1 QLGSVFVIH
10 NLEEF
15 QATRVRWT
23 ESFEAGRL
31 EEALALVEEAFAWAE
46 SAGATDCRDRA
57 LCNRAA
63 IALELGC
70 GATHIPALRELLL
83 RTGDPENTYLAAYT
97 IARHYELQKE
107 HRKGLFY
114 AQLARDRAV
123 SLDGNR
129 QAESLNYIANFL
141 VAESRFEEAMAVYGE
156 ALALLPSQDSL
167 RGAVIG
173 YNLGYCNV
181 LTGRARAGLALL
193 YRSLRFL
200 LRSGSEG
207 HAMKAHLDLAFA
219 LLETAHARRAGRHAE
234 RALALAE
241 RFEDGEAKKNALY
254 LLGAAAVATG
264 DRVGARRH
272 FERLQQ
278 GFYPEAD
285 YLPELLLH
293 VDVRD
298 LVNLK
303 A

>member
-1 QLGSVFVIH
+1 MIH
-10 NLEEF
+10 NSEEF
-15 QATRVRWT
+15 QSARVRWT
-23 ESFEAGRL
+23 ESVEAGRL
-31 EEALALVEEAFAWAE
+31 EEALVLVEEALVWAE
-46 SAGATDCRDRA
+46 TSGDDLLRDRT

-63 IALELGC
+63 IALELGH
-70 GATHIPALRELLL
+70 GAAHVPTLRALLL
-83 RTGDPENTYLAAYT
+83 RTADPENTYLAAYT

-114 AQLARDRAV
+114 AQLARDRAAT
-123 SLDGNR
+123 LDQNR
-129 QAESLNYIANFL
+129 QAASLNYFANFL
-141 VAESRFEEAMAVYGE
+141 VAESRFDEAIAVYEE
-156 ALALLPSQDSL
+156 ALALLPARDSL
-167 RGAVIG
+167 RAAVIG

-181 LTGRARAGLALL
+181 LTGHSRDGLGQLYASLRALL
-193 YRSLRFL
+193 RC
-200 LRSGSEG
+200 GADG
-207 HAMKAHLDLAFA
+207 HAMKAQLDLAFA
-219 LLETAHARRAGRHAE
+219 LLETSHARPAGRHAA

-241 RFEDGEAKKNALY
+241 RFADADAKKNALY

-293 VDVRD
+293 VDVRE

>member
-1 QLGSVFVIH
+1 MIH
-10 NLEEF
+10 DLEEF
-15 QATRVRWT
+15 QAARARWAELVET
-23 ESFEAGRL
+23 GQM
-31 EEALALVEEAFAWAE
+31 EEALVLVEAAVVWAE
-46 SAGATDCRDRA
+46 ANGESLLHDRA

-63 IALELGC
+63 IALELGR
-70 GATHIPALRELLL
+70 GATHVPALRALLL
-83 RTGDPENTYLAAYT
+83 RTADAENTYLAAYT

-114 AQLARDRAV
+114 AQLARDRATA
-123 SLDGNR
+123 LDENR
-129 QAESLNYIANFL
+129 QAASLNYIANFL
-141 VAESRFEEAMAVYGE
+141 VAESRFEEAIAVYAE
-156 ALALLPSQDSL
+156 ALTLLPSRDCL

-181 LTGRARAGLALL
+181 LTGRSREGLTLL
-193 YRSLRFL
+193 YASLRSLR
-200 LRSGSEG
+200 RRGAEA
-207 HAMKAHLDLAFA
+207 HAMKAELDLAFA
-219 LLETAHARRAGRHAE
+219 LLETAHARPAGRHAA
-234 RALALAE
+234 RALAAAE
-241 RFEDGEAKKNALY
+241 LCADADARKNALY
-254 LLGAAAVATG
+254 LLGAAAVASG

>member
-1 QLGSVFVIH
+1 VLLT
-10 NLEEF
+10 LEDF
-15 QATRVRWT
+15 QAARIRWT
-23 ESFEAGRL
+23 ESVEAGRL
-31 EEALALVEEAFAWAE
+31 EEALALVEEALAWAE
-46 SAGATDCRDRA
+46 SAGESNCRDRA

-70 GATHIPALRELLL
+70 GASHIPALRALLL
-83 RTGDPENTYLAAYT
+83 RTSDPENTYLAAYT

-123 SLDGNR
+123 ALDENR
-129 QAESLNYIANFL
+129 QAASLNYIANFL
-141 VAESRFEEAMAVYGE
+141 VAESRFEEAMEVYGE

-167 RGAVIG
+167 RWAVIG
-173 YNLGYCNV
+173 YNLGYCKV
-181 LTGRARAGLALL
+181 LTGCSREGLTLL

-200 LRSGSEG
+200 QRSGSES
-207 HAMKAHLDLAFA
+207 HAMKAQLDLAFA
-219 LLETAHARRAGRHAE
+219 LLETAQARRAGRHAA

-241 RFEDGEAKKNALY
+241 RLEDSDAKKNALY
-254 LLGAAAVATG
+254 LLGAAAVASG

>member
-1 QLGSVFVIH
+1 MIL

-15 QATRVRWT
+15 QAARVRWT
-23 ESFEAGRL
+23 AAVEAGRL
-31 EEALALVEEAFAWAE
+31 DEALVLVEEALAWADASGEELL
-46 SAGATDCRDRA
+46 RDRT

-70 GATHIPALRELLL
+70 GAAHVPALRALLV
-83 RTGDPENTYLAAYT
+83 RTSDPENTYLAAYT
-97 IARHYELQKE
+97 IARHYELQKD

-114 AQLARDRAV
+114 AQLARDRATA
-123 SLDGNR
+123 LDENR
-129 QAESLNYIANFL
+129 QAASLNYIANFL
-141 VAESRFEEAMAVYGE
+141 VAESRFDEAIAVYAE
-156 ALALLPSQDSL
+156 ALALLPSRDSL

-181 LTGRARAGLALL
+181 LTGRSRDGLGLL
-193 YRSLRFL
+193 YASLRSL
-200 LRSGSEG
+200 LRRGAAV
-207 HAMKAHLDLAFA
+207 HAMKARLDLAFA
-219 LLETAHARRAGRHAE
+219 LLETGRARPAGRHAAQ
-234 RALALAE
+234 ALALAE
-241 RFEDGEAKKNALY
+241 RCADRDAKKNALY

-293 VDVRD
+293 VDVRE

>member
-1 QLGSVFVIH
+1 MIR
-10 NLEEF
+10 NPEDF
-15 QATRVRWT
+15 QAARARWT
-23 ESFEAGRL
+23 ECVEAGQL
-31 EEALALVEEAFAWAE
+31 ESALALVEEAFAWAD
-46 SAGATDCRDRA
+46 ANGNAVLRDRA

-63 IALELGC
+63 IVLELGR
-70 GATHIPALRELLL
+70 GNGDVPALRELLV
-83 RTGDPENTYLAAYT
+83 RTSDPENTYLAAYT

-114 AQLARDRAV
+114 AQLARDRAQ
-123 SLDGNR
+123 SLDENR
-129 QAESLNYIANFL
+129 RAASLNYIANFL
-141 VAESRFEEAMAVYGE
+141 VAESRFDEAIAVYEEAI
-156 ALALLPSQDSL
+156 ALLPARDAL

-173 YNLGYCNV
+173 YNLGYCKV
-181 LTGRARAGLALL
+181 LTGQGREGLALL
-193 YRSLRFL
+193 YSSLRSLIR
-200 LRSGSEG
+200 RGAEG
-207 HAMKAHLDLAFA
+207 HAMKARLDLAFA
-219 LLETAHARRAGRHAE
+219 LLETSQARRAGRHAA

-241 RFEDGEAKKNALY
+241 RLDDADAKKNALY
-254 LLGAAAVATG
+254 LLGAAAVASG

>member
-1 QLGSVFVIH
+1 MVH
-10 NLEEF
+10 NSEDF
-15 QATRVRWT
+15 QAARARWT
-23 ESFEAGRL
+23 ECVEAGQF
-31 EEALALVEEAFAWAE
+31 ESALALVEEALAWAE
-46 SAGATDCRDRA
+46 ASGETLLRDRA
-57 LCNRAA
+57 LCIREG
-63 IALELGC
+63 IALELHRGS
-70 GATHIPALRELLL
+70 GQVAVLRELLV
-83 RTGDPENTYLAAYT
+83 RTSDPENTYLAAYT

-114 AQLARDRAV
+114 AQLARDRAQ
-123 SLDGNR
+123 SLDENR
-129 QAESLNYIANFL
+129 RAASLNYIARFL
-141 VAESRFEEAMAVYGE
+141 VAESRFEEAIAVYEE
-156 ALALLPSQDSL
+156 ARALLPARDAL

-173 YNLGYCNV
+173 YNLGYCKV
-181 LTGRARAGLALL
+181 ITGQGREGLALL
-193 YRSLRFL
+193 YASLRSLIR
-200 LRSGSEG
+200 RGAEG
-207 HAMKAHLDLAFA
+207 HAMSARLDLAFA
-219 LLETAHARRAGRHAE
+219 LLETSQPRRAGRHAA

-241 RFEDGEAKKNALY
+241 RLEDADAKKNALY
-254 LLGAAAVATG
+254 LLGAAAVASG

>member
-1 QLGSVFVIH
+1 MIFNS
-10 NLEEF
+10 EEF
-15 QATRVRWT
+15 HAARVRWT
-23 ESFEAGRL
+23 ESVEAGRF
-31 EEALALVEEAFAWAE
+31 EEALTLVEQALTWAE
-46 SAGATDCRDRA
+46 SAGEIHLRDRA
-57 LCNRAA
+57 MCNRAA

-70 GATHIPALRELLL
+70 GAIHVPALRALLL
-83 RTGDPENTYLAAYT
+83 RTVDPENTYLAAYT

-114 AQLARDRAV
+114 AQLARDRAA
-123 SLDGNR
+123 SLDESR
-129 QAESLNYIANFL
+129 QAACQNYMANFL
-141 VAESRFEEAMAVYGE
+141 VAESRFEEAIAAYGE
-156 ALALLPSQDSL
+156 ALAVLPSQDSL

-181 LTGRARAGLALL
+181 LTGRSREGLTLL
-193 YRSLRFL
+193 YRSLRYL

-207 HAMKAHLDLAFA
+207 HAMKAQLDLAFA
-219 LLETAHARRAGRHAE
+219 LLETAHARPAGRHAAC
-234 RALALAE
+234 ALVLAE
-241 RFEDGEAKKNALY
+241 RLEDGDAKKNALY

-264 DRVGARRH
+264 DRVGARHH

-293 VDVRD
+293 VDVRE
-298 LVNLK
+298 LINLK

>member
-1 QLGSVFVIH
+1 MIR
-10 NLEEF
+10 NPEDF
-15 QATRVRWT
+15 QAARVRWT
-23 ESFEAGRL
+23 ECVEAGQL
-31 EEALALVEEAFAWAE
+31 ESALTLVEEAFAWAD
-46 SAGATDCRDRA
+46 ANGNAVLRDRA

-63 IALELGC
+63 IVLELGR
-70 GATHIPALRELLL
+70 GNGDVPALRELLV
-83 RTGDPENTYLAAYT
+83 RTSDPENTYLAAYT

-114 AQLARDRAV
+114 AQLARDRAQ
-123 SLDGNR
+123 SLDENR
-129 QAESLNYIANFL
+129 RAASLNYIANFL
-141 VAESRFEEAMAVYGE
+141 VAESRFDEAIAVYEEAI
-156 ALALLPSQDSL
+156 ALLPARDAL

-173 YNLGYCNV
+173 YNLGYCKV
-181 LTGRARAGLALL
+181 LTGQGREGLALL
-193 YRSLRFL
+193 YSSLRSLIR
-200 LRSGSEG
+200 RGAEG
-207 HAMKAHLDLAFA
+207 HAMKARLDLAFA
-219 LLETAHARRAGRHAE
+219 LLETSHARRAGRHAA

-241 RFEDGEAKKNALY
+241 RLDDADAKKNALY
-254 LLGAAAVATG
+254 LLGAAAVASG
-264 DRVGARRH
+264 DRLGARRH

>member
-1 QLGSVFVIH
+1 MIR
-10 NLEEF
+10 NPEDF
-15 QATRVRWT
+15 QAARVRWT
-23 ESFEAGRL
+23 ECVEAGQL
-31 EEALALVEEAFAWAE
+31 ESALTLVEEAFAWAD
-46 SAGATDCRDRA
+46 ANGNAVLRDRA

-63 IALELGC
+63 IVLELGR
-70 GATHIPALRELLL
+70 GNGDVPALRELLV
-83 RTGDPENTYLAAYT
+83 RTSDPENTYLAAYT

-114 AQLARDRAV
+114 AQLARDRAQ
-123 SLDGNR
+123 SLDENR
-129 QAESLNYIANFL
+129 RAASLNYIANFL
-141 VAESRFEEAMAVYGE
+141 VAESRFDEAIAVYEEAI
-156 ALALLPSQDSL
+156 ALLPARDAL

-173 YNLGYCNV
+173 YNLGYCKV
-181 LTGRARAGLALL
+181 LTGQGREGLALL
-193 YRSLRFL
+193 YSSLRSLIR
-200 LRSGSEG
+200 RGNEG
-207 HAMKAHLDLAFA
+207 HAMKARLDLAFA
-219 LLETAHARRAGRHAE
+219 LLETSNARRAGRHAA

-241 RFEDGEAKKNALY
+241 RLDDADAKKNALY
-254 LLGAAAVATG
+254 LLGAAAVASG
-264 DRVGARRH
+264 DRLGARRH